1 MSQYLCSRNRLL
13 IFKKGLLSRNV
24 FKRSP
29 SNASSIKGHILK
41 KERRRKQDERRRQ
54 ERTVITVI
62 NLRTTDL
69 RLTEMRDP
77 KDSVYRK
84 Y

>member
-29 SNASSIKGHILK
+29 SNASSIKGHIK
-41 KERRRKQDERRRQ
+41 KKRRRKQGERRRQ

-69 RLTEMRDP
+69 RLTEMGDP
-77 KDSVYRK
+77 KDSVYR
-84 Y
+84 